1 VGCCLTKYSTCI
13 FERYFM
19 KREEPSL
26 KRYLNQ
32 VDLSADL
39 VVAGGGLSGVCSA
52 ITAARQG
59 IKVILVQ
66 DRPVLGGNSSS
77 EVRLWILGATS
88 HMGNNNRWAR
98 EGGVIDELLVE
109 NTFRN
114 PEGNPMILDMILL
127 DKVVQEPNIH
137 LLLNAAVYGV
147 NKTDNDTIES
157 LQAFCSQNSTA
168 YQLAAPLF
176 CDATGD
182 GIVGFLS
189 GAAFR
194 MGAEPKEE
202 FNEGMAPTEE
212 YGELLGHSLYFY
224 SKDTGKPVK
233 FIPPSFALA
242 DITQIPRFRNFNANE
257 FGCKLWWVEFGGRL
271 DTVHDTEK
279 IKWELWKVVYG
290 VWNHIK
296 NSGDFPEAENL
307 TLEWVG
313 TIPGKRES
321 RRFEGDY
328 IMTQQDLVEQRKHHD
343 AIAFG
348 GWSIDLHPAD
358 GVYSERPGC
367 NQWHSKGVFQIPYR
381 SIYSKN
387 IKNLFLAG
395 RIISVSHVAFGA
407 TRVMATCGYI
417 GQAAGMAAVMCAKNG
432 LQPKDLLDGENLQNL
447 QQNLIREGQY
457 IPEFVL
463 AEENDLAQ
471 KAELSASSEYSFNG
485 FNDVDLWKSLA
496 IPSAQMFPLK
506 AGKLPIFSV
515 QLNALTDTEIEVA
528 LKISGKKGN
537 FTPDKTIGQKNIAI
551 KKGKQLIEIDFDSE
565 IYTDDYVYLMFA
577 GNPDVEMGFTAQ
589 RLTGVLSV
597 FNSKNKAVSN
607 NGKQVPPAGTGVDE
621 FEFWCPQRRP
631 NGENLAIGISK
642 AQHVFAVENLVNG
655 IDRPVSQPNAWV
667 AALNDP
673 QPAVNL
679 AWETAQSI
687 KKIDLWFD
695 SDFDHPM
702 ESVLMTHPENI
713 MPFCVQHYIIKND
726 AGEIIFEQK
735 NNHQTRNQITFE
747 KEIVTKNLT
756 IELQHPSGNIPA
768 ALFAVRCYADQN
780 KI

>member
-1 VGCCLTKYSTCI
+1 
-13 FERYFM
+13 M

-32 VDLSADL
+32 LDLSADL
-39 VVAGGGLSGVCSA
+39 IVAGGGLSGVCSA

-59 IKVILVQ
+59 VKVILVQ

-127 DKVVQEPNIH
+127 DKVIQEPNIQ
-137 LLLNAAVYGV
+137 LLLNTAIYEVS
-147 NKTDNDTIES
+147 KKDNDTIES
-157 LQAFCSQNSTA
+157 VEAFCSQNSTQ
-168 YQLAAPLF
+168 YHLSAPLF

-233 FIPPSFALA
+233 FFPPSFALS
-242 DITQIPRFRNFNANE
+242 DITEIPRFRNFNANE

-328 IMTQQDLVEQRKHHD
+328 MMTQQDLVEQRKHDD
-343 AIAFG
+343 AVAFG

-367 NQWHSKGVFQIPYR
+367 NQWHSKGIFQIPYR
-381 SIYSKN
+381 TIYSKN

-417 GQAAGMAAVMCAKNG
+417 GQAAGMAAAMCVKNE
-432 LQPKDLLDGENLQNL
+432 LQPKDLLAAENLKNL

-457 IPEFVL
+457 IPDFSL
-463 AEENDLAQ
+463 ADENDLAR
-471 KAELSASSEYSFNG
+471 KAKLIASSEYQFKG
-485 FNDVDLWKSLA
+485 FNKVDLWKSLA

-506 AGKLPIFSV
+506 GGKLPAFTI
-515 QLNALTDTEIEVA
+515 QLNALADTELEVE
-528 LKISGKKGN
+528 LRISSKKGN
-537 FTPDKTIGQKNIAI
+537 FTPDETLAKKNII
-551 KKGKQLIEIDFDSE
+551 LQQGKQLIEIDFDIALE
-565 IYTDDYVYLMFA
+565 TDDYVYLMFA
-577 GNPDVEMGFTAQ
+577 GHPDIEIGYTEK

-607 NGKQVPPAGTGVDE
+607 NGKQVPPVGTGVDE

-631 NGENLAIGISK
+631 NGHNLTINLSK
-642 AQHVFAVENLVNG
+642 TQSVFGVENLLTG
-655 IDRPVSQPNAWV
+655 IDRPVSQPNAW
-667 AALNDP
+667 AADPDDVKPSLN
-673 QPAVNL
+673 L
-679 AWETAQSI
+679 SWETAQVI

-702 ESVLMTHPENI
+702 ESVLMTHPENV
-713 MPFCVQHYIIKND
+713 MPFCVRNYIIKND
-726 AGEIIFEQK
+726 NNEIIFEQK
-735 NNHQTRNQITFE
+735 NNYQTRNQVILE
-747 KEIVTKNLT
+747 KEIITKNLT

>member
-1 VGCCLTKYSTCI
+1 
-13 FERYFM
+13 M

-26 KRYLNQ
+26 KRCLKQIN
-32 VDLSADL
+32 LSADF
-39 VVAGGGLSGVCSA
+39 VIAGGGLSGVCSA

-98 EGGVIDELLVE
+98 EGGVIDEILVE

-114 PEGNPMILDMILL
+114 PEGNPMILDMLLL
-127 DKVVQEPNIH
+127 DKVVQEPNIQ
-137 LLLNAAVYGV
+137 LLLNTAVYEV
-147 NKTDNDTIES
+147 NKKDPDTIAS
-157 LQAFCSQNSTA
+157 LNAFCSQNSTS
-168 YQLAAPLF
+168 YTLSAPLF

-182 GIVGFLS
+182 GIIGFLS

-194 MGAEPKEE
+194 MGAEPKDE
-202 FNEGMAPTEE
+202 FNEGMAPSEE

-224 SKDTGKPVK
+224 SKDTGKPVR
-233 FIPPSFALA
+233 FIPPSFALE
-242 DITQIPRFRNFNANE
+242 DITKIPRFRNFNANE

-290 VWNHIK
+290 IWNHIK

-367 NQWHSKGVFQIPYR
+367 NQWHSKGIFQIPYR

-417 GQAAGMAAVMCAKNG
+417 GQAAGIAAAMCVKQE
-432 LQPKDLLDGENLQNL
+432 LQPKALLSAENLKNL
-447 QQNLIREGQY
+447 QENLIREGQH
-457 IPEFVL
+457 IPGFSIKDEK
-463 AEENDLAQ
+463 DLALE
-471 KAELSASSEYSFNG
+471 ATITASSTHKFNG
-485 FNDVDLWKSLA
+485 FGQVDLWKSLA
-496 IPSAQMFPLK
+496 VPSAQMFPLK
-506 AGKLPIFSV
+506 AGTVPAFLVNI
-515 QLNALTDTEIEVA
+515 NALTDTGLEVE
-528 LKISGKKGN
+528 LRITGKQGN
-537 FTPDKTIGQKNIAI
+537 FTPDVMLAQKRIPVN
-551 KKGKQLIEIDFDSE
+551 KGKHLIKIDFDQSIE
-565 IYTDDYVYLMFA
+565 ADDYVYLMFS
-577 GNPDVEMGFTAQ
+577 GNADVEIGFTEA

-607 NGKQVPPAGTGVDE
+607 NGKQLPPEGTGVDE

-631 NGENLAIGISK
+631 NGQNLAITITK
-642 AQHVFAVENLVNG
+642 PQHVFGAENLING
-655 IDRPVSQPNAWV
+655 IDRPVTQPNAWV
-667 AALNDP
+667 AELNDH
-673 QPAVNL
+673 QPSIKL
-679 AWETAQSI
+679 SWDRAQAI

-702 ESVLMTHPENI
+702 ESVLMTHPENV
-713 MPFCVQHYIIKND
+713 MPFCVQNYVIKND

-735 NNHQTRNQITFE
+735 NNYQTRNQVTFE
-747 KEIVTKNLT
+747 EEIVTKHLT
-756 IELQHPSGNIPA
+756 VELQHPSGKIPA

>member
-1 VGCCLTKYSTCI
+1 
-13 FERYFM
+13 
-19 KREEPSL
+19 
-26 KRYLNQ
+26 
-32 VDLSADL
+32 
-39 VVAGGGLSGVCSA
+39 
-52 ITAARQG
+52 
-59 IKVILVQ
+59 
-66 DRPVLGGNSSS
+66 
-77 EVRLWILGATS
+77 
-88 HMGNNNRWAR
+88 
-98 EGGVIDELLVE
+98 
-109 NTFRN
+109 
-114 PEGNPMILDMILL
+114 LDMILL
-127 DKVVQEPNIH
+127 DKVVQEPNIQ
-137 LLLNAAVYGV
+137 LLLNTAVYEIT
-147 NKTDNDTIES
+147 KKDNDTIES
-157 LQAFCSQNSTA
+157 VQAFCSQNSTQYNLSA
-168 YQLAAPLF
+168 QLF

-182 GIVGFLS
+182 GIMGFLS

-202 FNEGMAPTEE
+202 FDEGMAPTEE

-233 FIPPSFALA
+233 FIPPSFALN
-242 DITQIPRFRNFNANE
+242 DITEIPRFRNFNANE

-296 NSGDFPEAENL
+296 NSGNFPEAENL

-328 IMTQQDLVEQRKHHD
+328 IMTQHDLVEQHKHHD

-367 NQWHSKGVFQIPYR
+367 NQWHSKGIFQIPYR

-417 GQAAGMAAVMCAKNG
+417 GQAVGMAAAICIKNG
-432 LQPKDLLDGENLQNL
+432 LQPKALLAAENLKNL
-447 QQNLIREGQY
+447 QQNLIREGQF
-457 IPEFVL
+457 IPEFAL
-463 AEENDLAQ
+463 RDETDLAQ
-471 KAELSASSEYSFNG
+471 KAKLTASSEYQFRG
-485 FNDVDLWKSLA
+485 FDQVDLWKSLA
-496 IPSAQMFPLK
+496 VPSAQMFPLK
-506 AGKLPIFSV
+506 VGKLPVFAI
-515 QLNALTDTEIEVA
+515 QLNVLIDTEIDVE
-528 LKISGKKGN
+528 LRISDKKGN
-537 FTPDKTIGQKNIAI
+537 FTPDKTLGLKKIAV
-551 KKGKQLIEIDFDSE
+551 KKGKQTIEIDFGIE
-565 IYTDDYVYLMFA
+565 IETDDYVYLMFA
-577 GNPDVEMGFTAQ
+577 GNPDVEIGFTES

-607 NGKQVPPAGTGVDE
+607 NGKQVPPVGTGVDE

-631 NGENLAIGISK
+631 NGQNLAVNISGV
-642 AQHVFAVENLVNG
+642 QSVFRVENLLNG
-655 IDRPVSQPNAWV
+655 IDRPVSQPNAW
-667 AALNDP
+667 AAELKDP
-673 QPAVNL
+673 KPSVNL
-679 AWETAQSI
+679 LWKTAQVI

-702 ESVLMTHPENI
+702 ESVLMTHPENV
-713 MPFCVQHYIIKND
+713 MPFCVRNYIIKND
-726 AGEIIFEQK
+726 ANEIIFEQK
-735 NNHQTRNQITFE
+735 NNYQTRNQVVFE

-768 ALFAVRCYADQN
+768 ALFAVRCYADQ
-780 KI
+780 KEQ

>member
-1 VGCCLTKYSTCI
+1 
-13 FERYFM
+13 M
-19 KREEPSL
+19 KIEEPSL

-39 VVAGGGLSGVCSA
+39 IVAGGGLSGVCSA

-59 IKVILVQ
+59 AKVVLVQ

-98 EGGVIDELLVE
+98 EGGVVDELLVE

-114 PEGNPMILDMILL
+114 PEGNPVILDMILL
-127 DKVVQEPNIH
+127 DKVIQEPNIQ
-137 LLLNAAVYGV
+137 LLLNTAIYDIE
-147 NKTDNDTIES
+147 KKDQDTIES
-157 LQAFCSQNSTA
+157 IQAFCSQNSTS
-168 YQLAAPLF
+168 YRLSAPLF

-194 MGAEPKEE
+194 MGAEHKEE

-233 FIPPSFALA
+233 FIPPSFALT

-290 VWNHIK
+290 VWNYIK
-296 NSGDFPEAENL
+296 NSGQFPEAENL

-328 IMTQQDLVEQRKHHD
+328 MMTQHDLVEQRSHKD

-358 GVYSERPGC
+358 GVFSERPGC
-367 NQWHSKGVFQIPYR
+367 NQWHSKGIFQIPYR

-387 IKNLFLAG
+387 ITNLFLAG
-395 RIISVSHVAFGA
+395 RIISVSHVTFGA

-417 GQAAGMAAVMCAKNG
+417 GQAAGMAAAMCIQG
-432 LQPKDLLDGENLQNL
+432 QLQPRDLLTGENLQKF
-447 QQNLIREGQY
+447 QQNLMREGQH
-457 IPEFVL
+457 IPEFSL
-463 AEENDLAQ
+463 SDDQDLALQ
-471 KAELSASSEYSFNG
+471 AILTASSEYQLKG
-485 FNDVDLWKSLA
+485 FERVDLWKSLVV
-496 IPSAQMFPLK
+496 PSAQMFPLK
-506 AGKLPIFSV
+506 AGILPVFSV
-515 QLNALTDTEIEVA
+515 HIHALDDTE
-528 LKISGKKGN
+528 LKVELRMSSKKGN
-537 FTPDKTIGQKNIAI
+537 FTPDVTLAEENIPI
-551 KKGKQLIEIDFDSE
+551 KKGKQVVDISFDVEIEA
-565 IYTDDYVYLMFA
+565 DDYVYLMFG
-577 GNPDVEMGFTAQ
+577 GNSDAEIGCTEQ
-589 RLTGVLSV
+589 RLSGILSL

-607 NGKQVPPAGTGVDE
+607 NGKQVPPEGTGVDE

-631 NGENLAIGISK
+631 NGQNFAIAVSEKQRVYG
-642 AQHVFAVENLVNG
+642 VENLLNG

-667 AALNDP
+667 AEINDP

-679 AWETAQSI
+679 TWETPQVI

-702 ESVLMTHPENI
+702 ESVLMTHPENV
-713 MPFCVQHYIIKND
+713 MPFCVRDYVVKND
-726 AGEIIFEQK
+726 AGDTIFEQK
-735 NNHQTRNQITFE
+735 NNYQTRNQILFE
-747 KEIVTKNLT
+747 KGVLTKNLT

-780 KI
+780 NIIW

>member
-1 VGCCLTKYSTCI
+1 
-13 FERYFM
+13 M

-26 KRYLNQ
+26 KRYLKQIN
-32 VDLSADL
+32 LSADFI
-39 VVAGGGLSGVCSA
+39 VAGGGLSGICSA

-114 PEGNPMILDMILL
+114 PEGNPMILDMLLL
-127 DKVVQEPNIH
+127 DKVTQEPNIQ
-137 LLLNAAVYGV
+137 LLLNTAVYEV
-147 NKTDNDTIES
+147 NKKDNDTIES
-157 LQAFCSQNSTA
+157 VNAFCSQNSTS
-168 YQLAAPLF
+168 YSLTAPLF

-182 GIVGFLS
+182 GIIGFLS

-202 FNEGMAPTEE
+202 FNEGMAPSEE

-224 SKDTGKPVK
+224 SKDTGKPIK

-242 DITQIPRFRNFNANE
+242 DITEIPRFRNFNANE
-257 FGCKLWWVEFGGRL
+257 FGCKLWWVEFGGRM

-290 VWNHIK
+290 IWNHIK

-328 IMTQQDLVEQRKHHD
+328 IMTQHDLVEQRKHHD

-367 NQWHSKGVFQIPYR
+367 NQWHSKGIFQIPYR
-381 SIYSKN
+381 SVYSRN

-417 GQAAGMAAVMCAKNG
+417 GQAAGMAAAMCVRQN
-432 LQPKDLLDGENLQNL
+432 LQPKDLLTVENLKKL
-447 QQNLIREGQY
+447 QENLIREGQF
-457 IPEFVL
+457 IPGFSIKD
-463 AEENDLAQ
+463 ANDLAL
-471 KAELSASSEYSFNG
+471 KAKITASSEYQFKG
-485 FNDVDLWKSLA
+485 FDRVDVWKSLA

-506 AGKLPIFSV
+506 AGKLPSFFVNINS
-515 QLNALTDTEIEVA
+515 LANTELEVE
-528 LKISGKKGN
+528 LRLSGKKGN
-537 FTPDKTIGQKNIAI
+537 FTPDETLAKKNIQI
-551 KKGKQLIEIDFDSE
+551 NKGKHLIEIAFDYSIE
-565 IYTDDYVYLMFA
+565 TDDYVYLLFA
-577 GNPDVEMGFTAQ
+577 GNPDVEIGFTEA

-607 NGKQVPPAGTGVDE
+607 NGKQVPPVGTGVDE

-631 NGENLAIGISK
+631 DGQNLAIAISK
-642 AQHVFAVENLVNG
+642 TQPVFGAENLING

-667 AALNDP
+667 AELSDSKP
-673 QPAVNL
+673 SVNL
-679 AWETAQSI
+679 LWDTAQTI

-702 ESVLMTHPENI
+702 ESVLMTHPENV
-713 MPFCVQHYIIKND
+713 MPFCVRNYVVRND
-726 AGEIIFEQK
+726 RNEIIFEQK
-735 NNHQTRNQITFE
+735 NNYQTRNQITFE

-756 IELQHPSGNIPA
+756 IELQHPSGKIPA

-780 KI
+780 NI

>member
-1 VGCCLTKYSTCI
+1 
-13 FERYFM
+13 M

-26 KRYLNQ
+26 KRYLKQIN
-32 VDLSADL
+32 LSADFII
-39 VVAGGGLSGVCSA
+39 AGGGLSGVCSA

-98 EGGVIDELLVE
+98 EGGVIDEILVE

-114 PEGNPMILDMILL
+114 PEGNPMILDMLLL
-127 DKVVQEPNIH
+127 DKVVQEPNIQ
-137 LLLNAAVYGV
+137 LLLNTAVYEV
-147 NKTDNDTIES
+147 NKKDPDTIAS
-157 LQAFCSQNSTA
+157 LNAFCSQNSTS
-168 YQLAAPLF
+168 YTLSAPLF

-182 GIVGFLS
+182 GIIGFLS

-194 MGAEPKEE
+194 MGAEPKDE
-202 FNEGMAPTEE
+202 FNEGMAPSEE

-224 SKDTGKPVK
+224 SKDTGKPVR
-233 FIPPSFALA
+233 FIPPSFALE
-242 DITQIPRFRNFNANE
+242 DITKIPRFRNFNANE

-290 VWNHIK
+290 IWNHIK

-367 NQWHSKGVFQIPYR
+367 NQWHSKGIFQIPYR

-417 GQAAGMAAVMCAKNG
+417 GQAAGIAAAMCVKQE
-432 LQPKDLLDGENLQNL
+432 LQPKALLSAENLKNL
-447 QQNLIREGQY
+447 QENLIREGQH
-457 IPEFVL
+457 IPGFSIKDEK
-463 AEENDLAQ
+463 DLAL
-471 KAELSASSEYSFNG
+471 KATITASSTHKFNG
-485 FNDVDLWKSLA
+485 FGQVDLWKSLA
-496 IPSAQMFPLK
+496 VPSAQMFPLK
-506 AGKLPIFSV
+506 AGTVPAFLANI
-515 QLNALTDTEIEVA
+515 NALTDTGLEVE
-528 LKISGKKGN
+528 LRITGKQGN
-537 FTPDKTIGQKNIAI
+537 FTPDVTLAQKCIPVN
-551 KKGKQLIEIDFDSE
+551 KGEHLIEIDFDQSIE
-565 IYTDDYVYLMFA
+565 ADDYVYLMFS
-577 GNPDVEMGFTAQ
+577 GNADVEIGFTEA

-607 NGKQVPPAGTGVDE
+607 NGKQLPPEGTGVDE

-631 NGENLAIGISK
+631 NGQNLAITITK
-642 AQHVFAVENLVNG
+642 PQHVFGAENLING
-655 IDRPVSQPNAWV
+655 IDRPVTQPNAWV
-667 AALNDP
+667 AELNDH
-673 QPAVNL
+673 QPSIKL
-679 AWETAQSI
+679 SWDRAQAI

-713 MPFCVQHYIIKND
+713 MPFCVRNYVIKND

-735 NNHQTRNQITFE
+735 NNYQTRNQVTFE
-747 KEIVTKNLT
+747 KEIVTKYLT
-756 IELQHPSGNIPA
+756 VELQHPSGKIPA